1 MTQPTTDNSNKHA
14 TPLTEFVGS
23 IFTELNTK
31 WDTADDNHCQGNPY
45 CWKDAL
51 IPIFVRLYQIA
62 KTDNTV
68 YWWILQCMSKVDLFK
83 DGNED
88 IRKSDVFFILS
99 ELDAVQSKTI
109 LENSGLNHYAV
120 LQTALE
126 NEDLA
131 SFRTYMPQM
140 KENNVV
146 YDIANVLKRLKEVR
160 DIYEKALAETEGD
173 DLGRFFYLVRKYMY
187 YFRHSYDSH
196 RRACDGMMYNVLL
209 DVFFTQYRED
219 KELFCDTMTDI
230 GDLWVRSIALASMWH
245 KDQIPQSA
253 GQLLHELLRNYCEEE
268 YDDLQGEYE
277 NCDTEEQ
284 KLSLMNRRGGCLDI
298 EKYTSYA
305 SSESIFKY
313 ERAFPPFSCERV
325 RHEVGSEIPIP
336 SIYRRRRIKANG
348 TNPSKFKINLD
359 DRLDTTAV
367 IPMEELKAVA
377 TSEDVQNVQE
387 VPEKP
392 RELML
397 SIPGKIKLYKDD
409 NCAGEYETISLNFE
423 KKALFLKELAVVL
436 SNGNYF
442 FQDAQESFI
451 HAFDSTSASSE
462 FHSKINWMESAASL
476 FALCYVLFDEE
487 ITGKWPI
494 IANLFVV
501 KGKSLDTSNASKF
514 KKGTNRRKMQK
525 HVKEALENIGVVQKQ
540 K

>member
-1 MTQPTTDNSNKHA
+1 MTQLTIDNSNKHA
-14 TPLTEFVGS
+14 TPLTEFVAS

-45 CWKDAL
+45 CWQDAL

-88 IRKSDVFFILS
+88 IRKSDVFFILL
-99 ELDAVQSKTI
+99 ELDSVQSKTI
-109 LENSGLNHYAV
+109 LENSGLNHYAL

-146 YDIANVLKRLKEVR
+146 YDIAKVLKRLKEVR
-160 DIYEKALAETEGD
+160 YIYEVALIQTEGD
-173 DLGRFFYLVRKYMY
+173 DLGRFFYLVYKYMY
-187 YFRHSYDSH
+187 YFRHKYNNYK
-196 RRACDGMMYNVLL
+196 RACDGMMYNILL
-209 DVFFTQYRED
+209 DVFLTQYHED
-219 KELFCDTMTDI
+219 KELFCDTMYWI
-230 GDLWVRSIALASMWH
+230 GDLWVRSITLASLWH
-245 KDQIPQSA
+245 KAQIPQPV
-253 GQLLHELLRNYCEEE
+253 GQLLHELLRDYCEDL
-268 YDDLQGEYE
+268 YDDLQGAYE
-277 NCDTEEQ
+277 DCDTEEQ
-284 KLSLMNRRGGCLDI
+284 KLSLWNRRGGCLDM
-298 EKYTSYA
+298 EKYTSCA
-305 SSESIFKY
+305 FSESVFKY
-313 ERAFPPFSCERV
+313 IRAYPPFSCERV
-325 RHEVGSEIPIP
+325 HHEMGGDIPP
-336 SIYRRRRIKANG
+336 KRRRRHIKVKG
-348 TNPSKFKINLD
+348 TNTSNRKVNLD
-359 DRLDTTAV
+359 DRLDPTAA

-462 FHSKINWMESAASL
+462 SHSKINWMESAASL

-514 KKGTNRRKMQK
+514 KTGTNRRKMQK

-540 K
+540 Q